1 MVERI
6 IKIME
11 NKEYEKFE
19 NKNREGLDNEIK

>member
-11 NKEYEKFE
+11 NKEYEKYDG
-19 NKNREGLDNEIK
+19 K